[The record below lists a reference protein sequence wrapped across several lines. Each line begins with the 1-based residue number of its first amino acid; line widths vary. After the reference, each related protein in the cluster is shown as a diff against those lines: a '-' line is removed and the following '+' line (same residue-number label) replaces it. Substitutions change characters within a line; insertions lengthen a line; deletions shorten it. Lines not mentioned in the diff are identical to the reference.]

1 MQITHSFLSA
11 FAIPDERR
19 LHCSLSAGAVEQIS
33 AIWPKIKITLGQLTA
48 ETTGQ

>member
-11 FAIPDERR
+11 FAIPDER

-33 AIWPKIKITLGQLTA
+33 AIWLKIKITLGQLTA